1 MSRNNGVVSTAA
13 PSFWSKK
20 KNVAMMSIFYTFLWG
35 SAFPLVKL
43 CVEGFA
49 IADGDNM
56 SKCLVAG
63 IRFFFSGLLTLSLF
77 RVVEKKPLKFEK
89 PHIKYALVY
98 GILGSAL
105 QYAFTYIGL
114 TNISG
119 SKGAVFDQ
127 LAVFLIVL
135 AGGIFFKD
143 DRLNAYKVIGCAVGF
158 AGIMITNMAKLE
170 FTFSF
175 EGEGYMILAA
185 LCNAS
190 SYFIAKKSA
199 SGMSAMA
206 LVGGGHL
213 IGGALLCVFSLVGG
227 GRLTSVNPTAVI
239 TMVLLVGISSIAYIL
254 SLMPLKYHPASE
266 TSSFQLLI
274 TVFGAVMSALLLG
287 ESILRFNYLL
297 ALILVGLGILLVN
310 KKPSAKNK

>member
-1 MSRNNGVVSTAA
+1 MCKSSDKAA
-13 PSFWSKK
+13 GAASFWSKK
-20 KNVAMMSIFYTFLWG
+20 RNVALIAVFYTFLWG

-49 IADGDNM
+49 IPEGDNF

-63 IRFFFSGLLTLSLF
+63 IRFFLSGLLTLSLY
-77 RVVEKKPLKFEK
+77 RVVEKRPLSWNKAQ
-89 PHIKYALVY
+89 IKHTVIY
-98 GILGSAL
+98 GILGTAF

-114 TNISG
+114 TNIAG

-127 LAVFLIVL
+127 LSVFLVVL
-135 AGGIFFKD
+135 ASGLFFRD
-143 DRLNAYKVIGCAVGF
+143 DHLNLFKVIGCAVGF
-158 AGIMITNMAKLE
+158 AGIMITNLTKLE

-175 EGEGYMILAA
+175 EGEGCMILAA
-185 LCNAS
+185 VCNAS
-190 SYFIAKKSA
+190 SYFVAKKS
-199 SGMSAMA
+199 SDTLSAMA

-213 IGGALLCVFSLVGG
+213 VGGAVLCLFSLLCG
-227 GRLTSVNPTAVI
+227 GRLTTVNFTAVF
-239 TMVLLVGISSIAYIL
+239 TLLLLVGISSVAYIL

-287 ESILRFNYLL
+287 ESILRWNYLL
-297 ALILVGLGILLVN
+297 ALILIGLGIALVN
-310 KKPSAKNK
+310 KKILFCD